1 MYKVVIIKSSKNSFQ
16 RRYFCLLRKT
26 INEGVGKQDDNFE
39 NKEQNYPCACA
50 LIVSTLHIM
59 AKQPR
64 KQPRTMVWPADS
76 TVDFPKRC

>member
-1 MYKVVIIKSSKNSFQ
+1 MKEWGNRMIILKTKN
-16 RRYFCLLRKT
+16 RIILVL
-26 INEGVGKQDDNFE
+26 V
-39 NKEQNYPCACA
+39 P
-50 LIVSTLHIM
+50 IVSTLHIM